1 MEERGQLVIYSCSG
15 ASTAEFRLFLVPI
28 NNSTRTGEGSSL
40 SPSSPPPQ
48 ISPPPTPSPA
58 NVLLFCCR
66 AEICTSVLHKA
77 KSSLNLA
84 DKAVLQ
90 ICEAFRLD
98 RAFRDNPGITF
109 YLKGLYQ
116 EMADILKGCR
126 CCREGE
132 MRKNILYFSR

>member
-1 MEERGQLVIYSCSG
+1 
-15 ASTAEFRLFLVPI
+15 
-28 NNSTRTGEGSSL
+28 
-40 SPSSPPPQ
+40 
-48 ISPPPTPSPA
+48 
-58 NVLLFCCR
+58 LFCCR

-109 YLKGLYQ
+109 YIKGLCP
-116 EMADILKGCR
+116 EMVSSFFLNAWIIHPGPWAFKLQKDI
-126 CCREGE
+126 
-132 MRKNILYFSR
+132 F